1 MRTDVPLILVVP
13 VQFMKLR
20 DCLFLKA
27 ENGGTPR
34 ITSYLW
40 YDAGF
45 RRVIL
50 HHESFDD
57 WSPLEVVEVAEQPSI
72 AVNVDTD
79 PLDAIHL
86 RYRFGHEVEERHCEL
101 LKRKSGA
108 GQSLDSLKGALL
120 ELSIAERP

>member
-13 VQFMKLR
+13 GQCMKVW
-20 DCLFLKA
+20 DCLFLEA
-27 ENGGTPR
+27 ENGGKPR
-34 ITSYLW
+34 VTSYLW

-57 WSPLEVVEVAEQPSI
+57 RSPLEVVEVAEQPSI
-72 AVNVDTD
+72 AVNIDTD

-86 RYRFGHEVEERHCEL
+86 RYRFGHEVKERHCEL
-101 LKRKSGA
+101 LKRKSCA
-108 GQSLDSLKGALL
+108 CQS
-120 ELSIAERP
+120 